1 MLHARAAS
9 LTVLQLPRQCDA
21 GKEHTGSELQYSVR
35 YFVSDWERFLPFVPT
50 ITLSCL
56 ASTCSPWRESG
67 FMTVIPKLWLNKTME
82 PSFLAWLPNPIL
94 SPFCGLPFAFCKV
107 FLLPEI
113 IIQTPFNG
121 YILLLFL
128 TLGTS
133 STNTVGGTVNSQA
146 AQAQPPA
153 MTSSRKGTFTDD
165 LHKLVDNWA
174 RDAMNLS
181 GRRGSKGHMNYE
193 VSLPFSP
200 FS

>member
-1 MLHARAAS
+1 MAS
-9 LTVLQLPRQCDA
+9 Q
-21 GKEHTGSELQYSVR
+21 
-35 YFVSDWERFLPFVPT
+35 F
-50 ITLSCL
+50 
-56 ASTCSPWRESG
+56 
-67 FMTVIPKLWLNKTME
+67 
-82 PSFLAWLPNPIL
+82 IL
-94 SPFCGLPFAFCKV
+94 SPFWLAIHHPVKF
-107 FLLPEI
+107 FLLLKLLPNL
-113 IIQTPFNG
+113 FLMDC
-121 YILLLFL
+121 ILLLLL

-193 VSLPFSP
+193 VSLPFCHVPSL
-200 FS
+200 SEYHSAHI